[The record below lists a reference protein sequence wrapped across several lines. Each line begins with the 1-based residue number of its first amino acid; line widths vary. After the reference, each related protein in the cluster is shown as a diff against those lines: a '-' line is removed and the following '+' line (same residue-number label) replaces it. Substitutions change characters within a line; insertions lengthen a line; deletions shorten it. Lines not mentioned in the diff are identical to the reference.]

1 MGTVESS
8 DSDSDAGVVTA
19 PRRQFIPSV
28 GESSSSRPCRQTHVP
43 SRFRSGSDSD
53 NNDGTICTIC
63 GSNEPEGLGDEIVF

>member
-1 MGTVESS
+1 MQQHSVVTEESS
-8 DSDSDAGVVTA
+8 DSDSVAGVVNA

-28 GESSSSRPCRQTHVP
+28 GESSSSRPHRQTQVL

-63 GSNEPEGLGDEIVF
+63 GSNEPEGL